1 MPEPALHDALQPI
14 AWLLG
19 TWRGKGSGIYP
30 TIDDF
35 TYEEELRFWHSGKPV
50 MAYSSR
56 TWSPEDGRAFHAE
69 MGYWRPQP
77 DGAIEVVIAHSFG
90 LTEIMHGAVEGD
102 RVVLDSVS
110 FEATPTA
117 KRVES
122 EQRVITRAAERMSY
136 EMAMDF
142 GGQGLQNH
150 LRAELIRSE

>member
-1 MPEPALHDALQPI
+1 MSQPALHGALEPI

-19 TWRGKGSGIYP
+19 TWRGRGSGLYP
-30 TIDDF
+30 TINDF

-56 TWSPEDGRAFHAE
+56 TWSPEDGRALHAE

-77 DGAIEVVIAHSFG
+77 DGSIEVVIAHSFG
-90 LTEIMHGAVEGD
+90 LTEIMRGTADND
-102 RVVLDSVS
+102 RVVLESVS

-122 EQRVITRAAERMSY
+122 EKRVITRAAEGISY

-150 LRAELIRSE
+150 LRADLVRSE